1 MCQNCSLRYYY
12 REKIQKSIGEVE
24 DANISTLASVILE
37 KARVNKEIDAELSPE
52 QFAEN
57 LYVKGSLLAAEA
69 SLDDVNMSLDLVGLY
84 KIASIIHVNAEG
96 VVVARAR
103 LKELQVVVSN
113 RRNLIF
119 PRASRRQY
127 SKTECQSVIDD
138 PFLGEFPATVCLV
151 TPSVLS
157 NKMSKLLEIS
167 NWGISVF

>member
-69 SLDDVNMSLDLVGLY
+69 SLDDVNMSLDLVGL
-84 KIASIIHVNAEG
+84 
-96 VVVARAR
+96 
-103 LKELQVVVSN
+103 
-113 RRNLIF
+113 
-119 PRASRRQY
+119 
-127 SKTECQSVIDD
+127 
-138 PFLGEFPATVCLV
+138 
-151 TPSVLS
+151 
-157 NKMSKLLEIS
+157 
-167 NWGISVF
+167 